1 MNPISLI
8 LPLID
13 MPGAIQA
20 TAAIITILA
29 GIIVYLFER
38 LRNRN
43 SRFDKCSSDLY
54 SDNETAQI
62 TSAILLRS
70 FLHYRTYRT
79 DALNLISALLR
90 VLPNGNLQKTLGDG
104 LSFVKY
110 ADGQDFQGANLSK
123 VSIKSSKRIRYE
135 ITGRK
140 KYNIRSRFRKAD
152 FYRADISECSI
163 CNINFDKAVFMD
175 AILANTSFHNCSF
188 RNANFKDAD
197 ISGTRFYAC
206 DLTGADFSTARHR
219 KDATFITVEKE
230 KATEIDKFALSLY
243 LNEKGI
249 FQKERQSVVIYPE
262 YDFSPKVFLSHLGM
276 MDSKQQ
282 LAYRNLKNWMEKN
295 YHISFDEI
303 RREDYRTSGQLKMV
317 NDRLAQCCGVVI
329 MAFSHLK
336 VESGTIH
343 DTQSEAITTIKN
355 ESFPSPWLQI
365 ETAFARSEGLPCLV
379 IVQKGVNCNGIFD
392 KALVQNEK
400 GLYMVEYD
408 ESIKDMDMK
417 VIRKWVNRFRNEVS
431 TKIPKEEIDKQTI
444 AS

>member
-1 MNPISLI
+1 
-8 LPLID
+8 

-20 TAAIITILA
+20 TAAIVTILA
-29 GIIVYLFER
+29 GVIVYLFER

-70 FLHYRTYRT
+70 FLKYRTYRA

-104 LSFVKY
+104 LSFVTC

-123 VSIKSSKRIRYE
+123 VSIKSQKRIRYE
-135 ITGRK
+135 ITGKR
-140 KYNIRSRFRKAD
+140 KYNTRSRFRKAD

-175 AILANTSFHNCSF
+175 SLLTGTSFHNCSF
-188 RNANFKDAD
+188 RNANFNDAD
-197 ISGTRFYAC
+197 ISGTRFFAC
-206 DLTGADFSTARHR
+206 DLTGANFSTARHR
-219 KDATFITVEKE
+219 KDATVITVEKE
-230 KATEIDKFALSLY
+230 RAKETDRFALSLY
-243 LNEKGI
+243 LDGNGI
-249 FQKERQSVVIYPE
+249 FQKERRSVIAYPE
-262 YDFSPKVFLSHLGM
+262 MVYTPKVFLSHLGM

-282 LAYRNLKNWMEKN
+282 LAYRNLKNWMEKT
-295 YHISFDEI
+295 YQISFDEI

-317 NDRLAQCCGVVI
+317 NDRLSQCCGVVI
-329 MAFSHLK
+329 MAFSHLR
-336 VESGTIH
+336 VESGSIH
-343 DTQSEAITTIKN
+343 DSKSEAITSIKN
-355 ESFPSPWLQI
+355 EAFPSPWLQI
-365 ETAFARSEGLPCLV
+365 ETAFARAEGLPCLV

-408 ESIKDMDMK
+408 ESIKDMDQK
-417 VIRKWVNRFRNEVS
+417 VIRKWLNRFRQDVKKKVPE
-431 TKIPKEEIDKQTI
+431 DKKS

>member
-1 MNPISLI
+1 MITV

-20 TAAIITILA
+20 TAAIVTILA
-29 GIIVYLFER
+29 GVIVYLFER

-54 SDNETAQI
+54 SENETAQI

-70 FLHYRTYRT
+70 FLKYRSYRE

-104 LSFVKY
+104 LSFVTY

-123 VSIKSSKRIRYE
+123 VSIKSSKRVRYE
-135 ITGRK
+135 ISGKK
-140 KYNIRSRFRKAD
+140 KYNVRSRFRKAD

-163 CNINFDKAVFMD
+163 CSINFDKAVFMD
-175 AILANTSFHNCSF
+175 TILTNTSFHNCSF

-197 ISGTRFYAC
+197 VSGTRFYAC
-206 DLTGADFSTARHR
+206 DLTGANFSTSRHR
-219 KDATFITVEKE
+219 KDAMVITAEKE
-230 KATEIDKFALSLY
+230 QATELDKFPLSLY
-243 LNEKGI
+243 LDRNGI
-249 FQKERQSVVIYPE
+249 VQKERQSVVIYPE
-262 YDFSPKVFLSHLGM
+262 RDFTANVFLSHLGM

-282 LAYRNLKNWMEKN
+282 LAYRNLKNWMEKT

-336 VESGTIH
+336 VESGSIH
-343 DTQSEAITTIKN
+343 DSQSEAITNIKN

-365 ETAFARSEGLPCLV
+365 ETAFARAEGLPCLV

-408 ESIKDMDMK
+408 DSIKDMDQK
-417 VIRKWVNRFRNEVS
+417 VIRKWINRFRQEVKDKVP
-431 TKIPKEEIDKQTI
+431 TETTEEKKT
-444 AS
+444 AC

>member
-1 MNPISLI
+1 
-8 LPLID
+8 

-20 TAAIITILA
+20 TAAIVTILA
-29 GIIVYLFER
+29 GVIVYLFER

-54 SDNETAQI
+54 SENETAQI

-70 FLHYRTYRT
+70 FLKYRSYRE

-104 LSFVKY
+104 LSFVTY

-123 VSIKSSKRIRYE
+123 VSIKSSKRVRYE
-135 ITGRK
+135 ISGKK
-140 KYNIRSRFRKAD
+140 KYNVRSRFRKAD

-163 CNINFDKAVFMD
+163 CSINFDKAVFMD
-175 AILANTSFHNCSF
+175 TILTNTSFHNCSF

-197 ISGTRFYAC
+197 VSGTRFYAC
-206 DLTGADFSTARHR
+206 DLTGANFSTSRHR
-219 KDATFITVEKE
+219 KDAMVITAEKE
-230 KATEIDKFALSLY
+230 QATELDKFPLSLY
-243 LNEKGI
+243 LDRNGI
-249 FQKERQSVVIYPE
+249 VQKERQSVVIYPE
-262 YDFSPKVFLSHLGM
+262 RDFTANVFLSHLGM

-282 LAYRNLKNWMEKN
+282 LAYRNLKNWMEKT

-336 VESGTIH
+336 VESGSIH
-343 DTQSEAITTIKN
+343 DSQSEAITNIKN

-365 ETAFARSEGLPCLV
+365 ETAFARAEGLPCLV

-408 ESIKDMDMK
+408 DSIKDMDQK
-417 VIRKWVNRFRNEVS
+417 VIRKWINRFRQEVKDKVP
-431 TKIPKEEIDKQTI
+431 TETTEEKKT
-444 AS
+444 AC

>member
-1 MNPISLI
+1 MITV

-20 TAAIITILA
+20 TAAIVTILA
-29 GIIVYLFER
+29 GVIVYLFER

-54 SDNETAQI
+54 SENETAQI

-70 FLHYRTYRT
+70 FLKYRSYRA

-104 LSFVKY
+104 LSFVTY

-123 VSIKSSKRIRYE
+123 VSIKSSDRVRYE
-135 ITGRK
+135 ISGKK
-140 KYNIRSRFRKAD
+140 KYNVRSRFRKAD

-163 CNINFDKAVFMD
+163 CSINFDKAVFMD
-175 AILANTSFHNCSF
+175 TILTNTSFHNCSF

-197 ISGTRFYAC
+197 VSGTRFYAC
-206 DLTGADFSTARHR
+206 DLTGANFSTSRHR
-219 KDATFITVEKE
+219 KDAMVITAEKE
-230 KATEIDKFALSLY
+230 QATELDKFPLSLY
-243 LNEKGI
+243 LDKNGI
-249 FQKERQSVVIYPE
+249 VQKERQSVVIYPE
-262 YDFSPKVFLSHLGM
+262 RDFTANVFLSHLGM

-282 LAYRNLKNWMEKN
+282 LAYRNLKNWMEKT

-336 VESGTIH
+336 VESGSIH
-343 DTQSEAITTIKN
+343 DSQSEAITTIKN

-365 ETAFARSEGLPCLV
+365 ETAFARAEGLPCLV

-408 ESIKDMDMK
+408 DSIKDMDQK
-417 VIRKWVNRFRNEVS
+417 VIRKWINRFRQEVKDKVPAN
-431 TKIPKEEIDKQTI
+431 TAEEKKA

>member
-1 MNPISLI
+1 MITV

-20 TAAIITILA
+20 TAAIVTILA
-29 GIIVYLFER
+29 GVIVYLFER

-54 SDNETAQI
+54 SENETAQI

-70 FLHYRTYRT
+70 FLKYRSYRE

-104 LSFVKY
+104 LSFVTY

-123 VSIKSSKRIRYE
+123 VSIKSSKRVRYE
-135 ITGRK
+135 ISGKK
-140 KYNIRSRFRKAD
+140 KYNVRSRFRKAD

-163 CNINFDKAVFMD
+163 CSINFDKAVFMD
-175 AILANTSFHNCSF
+175 TILTNTSFHNCSF

-197 ISGTRFYAC
+197 VSGTRFYAC
-206 DLTGADFSTARHR
+206 DLTGANFSTSRHR
-219 KDATFITVEKE
+219 KDAMVITAEKE
-230 KATEIDKFALSLY
+230 RATELDKFPLSLY
-243 LNEKGI
+243 LDRNGI
-249 FQKERQSVVIYPE
+249 VQKERQSVVIYPE
-262 YDFSPKVFLSHLGM
+262 RDFTANVFLSHLGM

-282 LAYRNLKNWMEKN
+282 LAYRNLKNWMEKT

-336 VESGTIH
+336 VESGSIH
-343 DTQSEAITTIKN
+343 DSQSEAITNIKN

-365 ETAFARSEGLPCLV
+365 ETAFARAEGLPCLV

-408 ESIKDMDMK
+408 DSIKDMDQK
-417 VIRKWVNRFRNEVS
+417 VIRKWINRFRQEVKDKVP
-431 TKIPKEEIDKQTI
+431 TETTEEKKT
-444 AS
+444 AC